1 MKTRSKR
8 INQNVCE
15 IKQWKTMVFFVECAI
30 ALYRENQK
38 NTYLFLIF
46 TEPRPEGLLRNPARW
61 ESLQIAHFPGKS
73 KIILTIFKFFKRS
86 WKTYNSQRFF
96 WFFSFS
102 DKTLYKNTNFQNWN
116 RLVKLFNE
124 IIEQIIQ
131 IQRINAKLNG
141 PTANPFVFQM
151 ISKKVVYNWKWL
163 SMTICNI
170 KP

>member
-1 MKTRSKR
+1 
-8 INQNVCE
+8 
-15 IKQWKTMVFFVECAI
+15 MVFFVECAI

-96 WFFSFS
+96 WFFFIFWQNPLQKYKFSKLKSPCQTIQWNYWANHSNPKDQCKIEWANSKSFCFS
-102 DKTLYKNTNFQNWN
+102 NDFQKCSLQLKMVEHDNLQHQTL
-116 RLVKLFNE
+116 KLK
-124 IIEQIIQ
+124 
-131 IQRINAKLNG
+131 R
-141 PTANPFVFQM
+141 
-151 ISKKVVYNWKWL
+151 
-163 SMTICNI
+163 
-170 KP
+170 